1 MTSWCYT
8 VIILMVL
15 LYSVHISADYHVECS
30 TLRMGQYICP
40 DPDPSYDYIDPK
52 TQQPYGCTKENKA
65 KVQCRAAEGINCTET
80 KNSTFKREIPCKWTN
95 GYSFETAMLLSIFLG
110 MFGADRFYLG
120 YPAIGLL
127 KFCTLGFMFLGQLV
141 DIILIA
147 TQVVGPADGSHYVIP
162 YYGAGI
168 EVIRS
173 NNWTYKLPQHDW
185 YT

>member
-1 MTSWCYT
+1 MNSLWYG
-8 VIILMVL
+8 VVL
-15 LYSVHISADYHVECS
+15 LTILIYCAHSADSNFECS

-40 DPDPSYDYIDPK
+40 DPDPSYNYIDPK

-65 KVQCRAAEGINCTET
+65 KVQCKAADGIICAET
-80 KNSTFKREIPCKWTN
+80 KNATFRREIPCKWTN
-95 GYSFETAMLLSIFLG
+95 GYSFETALLLSIFLG

-147 TQVVGPADGSHYVIP
+147 TQVVGPADGSYYVIP

-168 EVIRS
+168 EVVRS
-173 NNWTYKLPQHDW
+173 NNWTYKPQQQDW
-185 YT
+185 